1 MTNKAKIRAVSY
13 GIGRWSIAIQRT
25 YDRNVKGARRRRNDR
40 NEARAKR
47 QCDAISLEAIST

>member
-1 MTNKAKIRAVSY
+1 MTRKTKFHAAVY
-13 GIGRWSIAIQRT
+13 GIGRWCVAINRT
-25 YDRNVKGARRRRNDR
+25 YDKHAKGSKRRRNDR

>member
-1 MTNKAKIRAVSY
+1 MTRKTKVRAVAY
-13 GIGRWSIAIQRT
+13 GIGRWSVAIQRT
-25 YDRNVKGARRRRNDR
+25 YDKNAKGAKRRRNDR